1 MSEVT
6 NGQNIGNKK
15 NDSTSTN
22 GKSRDISTLENDVN
36 TLRSSPVFHNL
47 LGYGPS
53 ECVFVLAIDDLEK
66 DIENMAK
73 RFLDDIQFVTIE
85 IIPNSGRP
93 IAYVWL
99 RKDSKHLVDKRAEK
113 DQNMVFNPRIM
124 QFSQQIKDFAD
135 NFAPIVDENGKKI
148 DRSRRLKLLN
158 PKTGNNNFVAI
169 RVDVNRFIQRM
180 FDANNLDFRDIYIRN
195 NSNHSV
201 RPCGIKCKMLYRT
214 KEGPYSRKNCN
225 GIRITKYYLDSR
237 SNGYGMDRPIIG
249 FNDRSNSISDRSNRF
264 NDDDED

>member
-6 NGQNIGNKK
+6 NGQNINNRKDETK
-15 NDSTSTN
+15 ISSNE
-22 GKSRDISTLENDVN
+22 SRDTALENDLK

-53 ECVFVLAIDDLEK
+53 ECVYVLTIGDLEK

-73 RFLDDIQFVTIE
+73 RYLDDIQFVTIE
-85 IIPNSGRP
+85 IVPNSGRP

-99 RKDSKHLVDKRAEK
+99 RNDSKHLVDKKTEK

-135 NFAPIVDENGKKI
+135 NFAPDTDDNGNKI

-169 RVDVNRFIQRM
+169 RVDINRFIQRM
-180 FDANNLDFRDIYIRN
+180 FDAKNFDFRDVYSRN
-195 NSNHSV
+195 NTNHSV
-201 RPCGIKCKMLYRT
+201 RPCGIKCKMLYHT

-237 SNGYGMDRPIIG
+237 ANGYGMDRPIIG
-249 FNDRSNSISDRSNRF
+249 FNDRNSSKEDRINRF
-264 NDDDED
+264 DDGDED